1 MLSFRQS
8 GDGKMN
14 DDGESVTLIT
24 CSGISN
30 TGRLTSQAA
39 LILIRRDPFTF
50 ERHIPAS
57 KPPKTLEQAA
67 GDAERILV
75 LDGCEDCC
83 ARRKLAAIG
92 IEPDVHVVATAHGI
106 EKNGMADVQYHEIEM
121 IVRIVRD
128 VVRE

>member
-1 MLSFRQS
+1 
-8 GDGKMN
+8 MN
-14 DDGESVTLIT
+14 DDGESVSIIT

-39 LILIRRDPFTF
+39 LVLIRRDPFTF

-57 KPPKTLEQAA
+57 QPPKTLEQAA

-92 IEPDVHVVATAHGI
+92 IEPDVHVVATTCGI

-121 IVRIVRD
+121 LVRTVRD
-128 VVRE
+128 VVRG